1 MKNRPLQ
8 TWLESKKAAGIDLPF
23 LTLLKSESQLSILDK
38 VFEKF
43 EVVRPSFSDGVKI
56 LELVTEN
63 ILIRPNDNS
72 LENLFEHSDSAENW
86 LKNLNHLRYPIT
98 TARDSELENKMMA
111 LPWPYGAKTKFERR
125 GDRSGVELKLF
136 ISSEADLTKVI
147 SSLERVKKGLQN

>member
-8 TWLESKKAAGIDLPF
+8 TWLESKKAPETELPF
-23 LTLLKSESQLSILDK
+23 LTLLKSEMQLAVLDK
-38 VFEKF
+38 VIEKF
-43 EVVRPSFSDGVKI
+43 ESVRPSFSDGVKI

-63 ILIRPNDNS
+63 ILISADDNG
-72 LENLFEHSDSAENW
+72 LENLFEHSESAEKW
-86 LKNLNHLRYPIT
+86 LKNLAHLRYPVT
-98 TARDSELENKMMA
+98 AARDSELETKMMA

-147 SSLERVKKGLQN
+147 SSLERVKTGLQN